1 MVSEDTPI
9 GGTGGLPSRAMNGE
23 PQRDLFRL
31 DGRRAMVV
39 GAGSGIGAA
48 AAEGLARYGAV
59 VLCADANGDAASATA
74 AAITASGGTATALTL
89 DLMDGDAV
97 RAAGA
102 DGDAPDILVT
112 TPAVNVRKRIV
123 DYTDAEL
130 DKVVDLNIKAVFRL
144 CQVYGRRMADAGRGS
159 MIGFSSIRSQTTEP
173 GQGAYAATKAATIML
188 FKTLAVELGPSGV
201 RANTIAPG
209 VVETPLTAPIK
220 ADAAWYQAYA
230 DKTILGRWARPDE
243 LTGAV
248 VYLASDASSY
258 VTGTTIFVDGGWTAA
273 DGRYTPTL

>member
-1 MVSEDTPI
+1 MSE
-9 GGTGGLPSRAMNGE
+9 
-23 PQRDLFRL
+23 QRDLFRL
-31 DGRRAMVV
+31 DGRRAVVV

-48 AAEGLARYGAV
+48 AAEGLAAYGAIV
-59 VLCADANGDAASATA
+59 VCADANGDAATATA
-74 AAITASGGTATALTL
+74 EAITASGGTATALTL

-97 RAAGA
+97 RAAA
-102 DGDAPDILVT
+102 DDGEAPDILVT

-123 DYTDAEL
+123 DYTDADL
-130 DKVVDLNIKAVFRL
+130 DKVVDLNVKAVFRL
-144 CQVYGRRMADAGRGS
+144 CQAYGRRMAERGTGS
-159 MIGFSSIRSQTTEP
+159 MIGFSSIRSQTTEV

-230 DKTILGRWARPDE
+230 DKTILRRWARPDE

-258 VTGTTIFVDGGWTAA
+258 VTGTTLFVDGGWTAA
-273 DGRYTPTL
+273 DGRYTPNM